1 MMKKIFCALL
11 MCSIV
16 CLTFST
22 VVYGEETKVKSNN
35 YETIS
40 YYESENI
47 ILYEGSSTTY
57 KVIGDNNGNI
67 FVFDSKTNQLLTMA
81 KITIYDMKS
90 KIYGSIIMPTS
101 NYESWNPYS
110 VYQKGKIE
118 VADMVDPETI
128 ASIIVY
134 ALKINPK
141 YTNGISVVL
150 FVANEIANLC
160 VKTTYFVKYFSTN
173 LNCGVLQKTY
183 SNFYKNS
190 NYSGYIGKSEVYH
203 EWMDTPWNYENP
215 APCRTLVNTYPYA

>member
-1 MMKKIFCALL
+1 MMKKIFCVLL

-110 VYQKGKIE
+110 VY
-118 VADMVDPETI
+118 
-128 ASIIVY
+128 
-134 ALKINPK
+134 
-141 YTNGISVVL
+141 
-150 FVANEIANLC
+150 
-160 VKTTYFVKYFSTN
+160 
-173 LNCGVLQKTY
+173 
-183 SNFYKNS
+183 
-190 NYSGYIGKSEVYH
+190 
-203 EWMDTPWNYENP
+203 
-215 APCRTLVNTYPYA
+215 